1 MSIFKVTR
9 YGFFGKV
16 LTGQILTIHIFSL
29 VRTFNREEFYLFG
42 RKIFVRPL
50 PLAFSQASMIN
61 SVFSRQNRETLRQQ
75 SKTKTSTPPES
86 LTPDLNE
93 YKSFLKRKVIL
104 LMTDHLASVGGAE
117 TRIVRTADLLSELN
131 FVPMIL
137 CQHNAHTASQKFP
150 NLILDYRDP
159 HLGTV
164 IGKWIDEGL
173 IHGIEFHVK
182 NPRVLY
188 DLPLFDWKD
197 KIMLGAQIHNLF
209 ALTKELKQQFEYCHY
224 IVSSQLAFVPKTKV
238 IRNWIDASKS
248 NSFWSYKNQKKALLI
263 SRLSKDKRIHISR
276 FVDFCRRHG
285 LDFHIASDW
294 PRLPWQRRF
303 LSSLELNDAEF
314 IGPVSSNSYLRHSAG
329 QYLFIAGIGQVPLE
343 AASLG
348 IPTAVMSSKSE
359 KEFQDPLVFLE
370 KDNLPLL
377 EQWNFVIN
385 QCPIHTLTPNAQRFM
400 QNQTTGAIREEF
412 FLEDELKNLRTPN
425 DLIEVYERCYMKP
438 S

>member
-1 MSIFKVTR
+1 
-9 YGFFGKV
+9 
-16 LTGQILTIHIFSL
+16 
-29 VRTFNREEFYLFG
+29 
-42 RKIFVRPL
+42 
-50 PLAFSQASMIN
+50 
-61 SVFSRQNRETLRQQ
+61 
-75 SKTKTSTPPES
+75 
-86 LTPDLNE
+86 
-93 YKSFLKRKVIL
+93 
-104 LMTDHLASVGGAE
+104 MT
-117 TRIVRTADLLSELN
+117 
-131 FVPMIL
+131 
-137 CQHNAHTASQKFP
+137 Q
-150 NLILDYRDP
+150 
-159 HLGTV
+159 
-164 IGKWIDEGL
+164 
-173 IHGIEFHVK
+173 
-182 NPRVLY
+182 
-188 DLPLFDWKD
+188 
-197 KIMLGAQIHNLF
+197 
-209 ALTKELKQQFEYCHY
+209 ELKQQFEYCHY

-263 SRLSKDKRIHISR
+263 SRLSKDKKMHFSK
-276 FVDFCRRHG
+276 FVNFCRKHE

-400 QNQTTGAIREEF
+400 QNQTTGAIRKEF